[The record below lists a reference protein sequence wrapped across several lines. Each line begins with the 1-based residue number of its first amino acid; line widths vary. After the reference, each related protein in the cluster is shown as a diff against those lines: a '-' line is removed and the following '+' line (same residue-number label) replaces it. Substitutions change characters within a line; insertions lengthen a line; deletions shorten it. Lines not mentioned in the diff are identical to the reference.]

1 MYGRWAFLAA
11 VSLFLGGCNTIAA
24 EGVYHPTGIPLQVS
38 VNTWG
43 EVNFSV
49 DTGVNVPTPIGVFEA
64 NVIIDPARELNNGQ
78 NTLTIRLDGQDQIYD
93 LHGADFDIDFESGY
107 YEKIRIGKQGNNL
120 LLEIRQVAASIAR
133 ASAQTPEQFLQ
144 SYFYDVVN
152 NRNYEYLWSVQTS
165 EFQEVNSKSDYQ
177 DYVSFWNSISK
188 LDMSTVDCYLVSS
201 TSADCH
207 VMFTLYKNDASYP
220 ADLNYHLT
228 YSEDK
233 QSWMFDV
240 K

>member
-1 MYGRWAFLAA
+1 MFGKWVVLVT
-11 VSLFLGGCNTIAA
+11 VSLFLGGCNAIAA

-78 NTLTIRLDGQDQIYD
+78 STLTIRLDGQDQIYD
-93 LHGADFDIDFESGY
+93 LHGADFTIEFESGY
-107 YEKIRIGKQGNNL
+107 YEKINIDKHGNNL
-120 LLEIRQVAASIAR
+120 LLEIRQAAASVSKA
-133 ASAQTPEQFLQ
+133 AAQTPEQFLE

-152 NRNYEYLWSVQTS
+152 SRNYEYLWSVQTR

-177 DYVSFWNSISK
+177 DYVSFWNSISG
-188 LDMSTVDCYLVSS
+188 LDMSTVDCYLSSS

-207 VMFTLYKNDASYP
+207 VIFTLYKNGASYP
-220 ADLNYHLT
+220 TDLNYYLT
-228 YSEDK
+228 YDEAR

-240 K
+240 E